1 MIALNSKSSFKILL
15 ILSLL
20 VALVCL
26 GSLQYL
32 KVDISGD
39 GVPNISQQGPPI
51 DYPWDQAIIRILIA
65 VLSLG
70 VAVYTWRMI
79 NAAVR

>member
-1 MIALNSKSSFKILL
+1 MIALNSKSSFKLLL

-20 VALVCL
+20 VALVSL
-26 GSLQYL
+26 GSLPYL
-32 KVDISGD
+32 KVDLSGD
-39 GVPNISQQGPPI
+39 GVPNVSQQGPPVE
-51 DYPWDQAIIRILIA
+51 YPWDQAIIRILVA

-70 VAVYTWRMI
+70 VAVYSWRMI